1 MNSIHRERLPTT
13 EEQLRLDLA
22 EWREITQA
30 FSTTEGVP
38 APFPKYD
45 MLYSLEDNFVVE
57 PATVEIPPDSGV
69 VTLSFVP
76 PAGIESPALTIV
88 SPGDVG
94 NVLTSTGS
102 TWVSS
107 IPTNSS
113 LTGDVTSVGNV
124 TTVVTNANLTGDV
137 TSIGNTTTVV
147 TNANLT
153 GGVTSIGNATT
164 VVTNANLTGDVTS
177 VGNVTTVGKI
187 NGTTLS
193 GLTTGL
199 LKNTTSTGVPSIA
212 VAGTD
217 YIAPAG
223 DLGTPSSGTL
233 SSCTVDG
240 TNLVGFRNIP
250 INTQITAY
258 TAVLA
263 DAGKAIY
270 HPATDASVRTYTI
283 PSNALVAYPIG
294 TAITFINMSASNVN
308 IAITTDTMYLSGA
321 GTTGS
326 RVLALYGSATAI
338 KMTSTTWM
346 ISGTN
351 LT

>member
-1 MNSIHRERLPTT
+1 MNSIDAVTLPCS
-13 EEQLRLDLA
+13 EAQLRIELA
-22 EWREITQA
+22 GWREISVAHSLTV
-30 FSTTEGVP
+30 GVA

-45 MLYSLEDNFVVE
+45 ILYSLEDNFVVQGMVDL
-57 PATVEIPPDSGV
+57 PAGSGA
-69 VTLSFVP
+69 VTLSFNLP
-76 PAGIESPALTIV
+76 EGIESPAVTIV
-88 SPGDVG
+88 ASGDAG
-94 NVLTSTGS
+94 NVLTSDGS
-102 TWVSS
+102 TWISS
-107 IPTNSS
+107 APTSVD
-113 LTGDVTSVGNV
+113 LTGDVTSVGN
-124 TTVVTNANLTGDV
+124 
-137 TSIGNTTTVV
+137 
-147 TNANLT
+147 
-153 GGVTSIGNATT
+153 ATT
-164 VVTNANLTGDVTS
+164 VS
-177 VGNVTTVGKI
+177 KI

-193 GLTTGL
+193 ELTTGL

-223 DLGTPSSGTL
+223 ALGTPSSGTL

-240 TNLVGFRNIP
+240 TNSVGFRNIP
-250 INTQITAY
+250 INSQIVAY
-258 TAVLA
+258 TTVLA

-270 HPATDASVRTYTI
+270 HPATDANIRTYTI
-283 PSNALVAYPIG
+283 PANGVQPYPIG
-294 TAITFINMSASNVN
+294 TAITFINMSTSNVN
-308 IAITTDTMYLSGA
+308 IAINTDTMYLSGA

>member
-1 MNSIHRERLPTT
+1 MNSIDRFKLPTT
-13 EEQLRLDLA
+13 EAQLRLDLL

-38 APFPKYD
+38 APFPKYE
-45 MLYSLEDNFVVE
+45 MLYYLEDNFVVE

-94 NVLTSTGS
+94 NILTSTGT

-107 IPTNSS
+107 IPADSS
-113 LTGDVTSVGNV
+113 LTGGVTSVGNV
-124 TTVVTNANLTGDV
+124 
-137 TSIGNTTTVV
+137 TTVV

-177 VGNVTTVGKI
+177 VGNAATVSKI

-217 YIAPAG
+217 YISPAG

-258 TAVLA
+258 TTVLA

-270 HPATDASVRTYTI
+270 HPATDLSIRTYTI
-283 PSNALVAYPIG
+283 PSSTMVAYPIG
-294 TAITFINMSASNVN
+294 TAITFINMSMAAVN
-308 IAITTDTMYLSGA
+308 IAITTDIMYLSGP
-321 GTTGS
+321 GTSGTRS
-326 RVLALYGSATAI
+326 LTLYGSATAI

>member
-1 MNSIHRERLPTT
+1 MNSIDRSKLPTT
-13 EEQLRLDLA
+13 EEQLRLDLL

-38 APFPKYD
+38 APFPKYE
-45 MLYSLEDNFVVE
+45 MLYFLEDNFVVE

-76 PAGIESPALTIV
+76 PAGIESPALSIV
-88 SPGDVG
+88 PPGDVG
-94 NVLTSTGS
+94 NVLTSTGT
-102 TWVSS
+102 TWISS
-107 IPTNSS
+107 IPTDSS

-137 TSIGNTTTVV
+137 TSIGNT
-147 TNANLT
+147 
-153 GGVTSIGNATT
+153 
-164 VVTNANLTGDVTS
+164 
-177 VGNVTTVGKI
+177 TTVGKI

-217 YIAPAG
+217 YISPAG

-250 INTQITAY
+250 INTQILAY
-258 TAVLA
+258 TTVLA

>member
-13 EEQLRLDLA
+13 EAQLRLDLA

-45 MLYSLEDNFVVE
+45 MLYFLEDNFVVE

-137 TSIGNTTTVV
+137 TSV
-147 TNANLT
+147 
-153 GGVTSIGNATT
+153 GNA
-164 VVTNANLTGDVTS
+164 A
-177 VGNVTTVGKI
+177 TVGKI

-217 YIAPAG
+217 YISPAG

-250 INTQITAY
+250 INTQILAY
-258 TAVLA
+258 TTVLA